1 MKVKMPLRVT
11 KHPATAPP
19 EKGQGAYL
27 LAVTLGLR
35 RGEICGLSWND
46 IASAFSSAN

>member
-19 EKGQGAYL
+19 EKGQS
-27 LAVTLGLR
+27 VPHT
-35 RGEICGLSWND
+35 SQ
-46 IASAFSSAN
+46 

>member
-19 EKGQGAYL
+19 EKDQG
-27 LAVTLGLR
+27 VPHTLQ
-35 RGEICGLSWND
+35 
-46 IASAFSSAN
+46 